1 MGIPCTSIT
10 CELWDIFKF
19 SNLDACDAMATATRF
34 DGQML
39 MDLAK
44 RQ

>member
-1 MGIPCTSIT
+1 MGTPRTSIA

-19 SNLDACDAMATATRF
+19 STLDARDAMATATRF

-39 MDLAK
+39 IDLVK